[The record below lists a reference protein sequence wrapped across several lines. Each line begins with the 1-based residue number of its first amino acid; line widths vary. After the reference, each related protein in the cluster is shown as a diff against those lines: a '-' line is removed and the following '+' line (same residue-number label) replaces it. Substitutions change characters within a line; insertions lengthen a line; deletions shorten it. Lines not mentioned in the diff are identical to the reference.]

1 MSLLKTGDIN
11 DTGVNVIGS
20 MFDEGVAGAVLN
32 LEKLHS
38 NKRHDLSN

>member
-20 MFDEGVAGAVLN
+20 MFDEGVHGCRGGVELGKTAF
-32 LEKLHS
+32 K
-38 NKRHDLSN
+38 